1 MRCGRRLKV
10 DLCYEEKIMSEII
23 GIHGRQILDS
33 RGNPTVE
40 VDVFLDNGIMGR
52 AAVPS
57 GASTGS
63 KEAIELRD
71 GDTKTYS
78 GKGVLKAVK
87 NVNTKIAPE
96 LVGIEVTEQ
105 VRIDQLMIELD
116 GTKNKAKL
124 GANAILGTSLAVAK
138 AAALELDVPLFNYIG
153 GTHAR
158 EMPVP
163 MMNVLNGGAH
173 ADNNVDIQEFMIMP
187 VGAKSFS
194 HALQMGTEIFHH
206 LKSVLKSKKYNTCV
220 GDEGGFA
227 PDLKS
232 NEEAVEILIQAIKKA
247 GYKVGKDVLLALDVA
262 ASELYRGKKY
272 FLAAEKESSLT
283 SNDMIAFL
291 EKLVRKY
298 PIISV
303 EDGLAENDWTGWKRL
318 TEKLGSTTQ
327 LVGDDIFV
335 TNTDILA
342 KGIKEKVGNSI
353 LIKVNQIGTLTETL
367 SAVEMAQR
375 AGYTAVISH
384 RSGETEDSTI
394 ADIAVAVNAG
404 QIKTGSLCR
413 TDRVA
418 KYNQLLRI
426 EEMLGPAAV
435 FKGPE
440 VFYNLVH

>member
-1 MRCGRRLKV
+1 M
-10 DLCYEEKIMSEII
+10 
-23 GIHGRQILDS
+23 
-33 RGNPTVE
+33 
-40 VDVFLDNGIMGR
+40 
-52 AAVPS
+52 
-57 GASTGS
+57 
-63 KEAIELRD
+63 
-71 GDTKTYS
+71 
-78 GKGVLKAVK
+78 
-87 NVNTKIAPE
+87 
-96 LVGIEVTEQ
+96 
-105 VRIDQLMIELD
+105 
-116 GTKNKAKL
+116 
-124 GANAILGTSLAVAK
+124 
-138 AAALELDVPLFNYIG
+138 
-153 GTHAR
+153 
-158 EMPVP
+158 
-163 MMNVLNGGAH
+163 
-173 ADNNVDIQEFMIMP
+173 
-187 VGAKSFS
+187 
-194 HALQMGTEIFHH
+194 
-206 LKSVLKSKKYNTCV
+206 
-220 GDEGGFA
+220 
-227 PDLKS
+227 
-232 NEEAVEILIQAIKKA
+232 IQAIKKA

-262 ASELYRGKKY
+262 ASELYRGEKY
-272 FLAAEKESSLT
+272 FLAAEKKSSLT

-327 LVGDDIFV
+327 LVGDDLFV

-426 EEMLGPAAV
+426 EEMLGTAAV

>member
-1 MRCGRRLKV
+1 MG
-10 DLCYEEKIMSEII
+10 EIT
-23 GIHGRQILDS
+23 GVQARQILDS

-40 VDVFLDNGIMGR
+40 VDIYLEDGLMGR

-63 KEAIELRD
+63 REAIELRD
-71 GDTKTYS
+71 GNPKVYM
-78 GKGVLKAVK
+78 GKGVEKAVK
-87 NVNTKIAPE
+87 NVNTRIAPE

-105 VRIDQLMIELD
+105 ALIDKLLIEID
-116 GTKNKAKL
+116 GSKNKSKL
-124 GANAILGTSLAVAK
+124 GANAMLGVSLAVAK
-138 AAALELDVPLFNYIG
+138 AAANDLDLPLFKYIG
-153 GTHAR
+153 GTNAC

-187 VGAKSFS
+187 VGARNFS
-194 HALQMGTEIFHH
+194 EALRMGTEVFHH
-206 LKSVLKSKKYNTCV
+206 LKAVLKKKKYNTAV

-232 NEEAVEILIQAIKKA
+232 NAEAVEILIQAVKNA
-247 GYKVGKDVLLALDVA
+247 GYKIEKDILLALDVA
-262 ASELYRGKKY
+262 ASELYANNRY
-272 FLAAEKESSLT
+272 TLAAEKKSKLSSGEMV
-283 SNDMIAFL
+283 SYL
-291 EKLVRKY
+291 EKLVKKY
-298 PIISV
+298 PIVSV
-303 EDGLAENDWTGWKRL
+303 EDGLAENDWKGWKQL
-318 TEKLGSTTQ
+318 TDKVGDKAQ

-335 TNTDILA
+335 TNTEILA
-342 KGIKEKVGNSI
+342 KGIRQGIGNSI

-367 SAVEMAQR
+367 EAVEMAKR

-384 RSGETEDSTI
+384 RSGETEDTTI

-426 EEMLGPAAV
+426 EEVLGSSALY
-435 FKGPE
+435 KGKD
-440 VFYNLVH
+440 VFYNLAGQ

>member
-1 MRCGRRLKV
+1 
-10 DLCYEEKIMSEII
+10 MSEII
-23 GIHGRQILDS
+23 GIQARQILDS

-40 VDVFLDNGIMGR
+40 VDVYLEDGLMGR

-63 KEAIELRD
+63 REAIELRD
-71 GDTKTYS
+71 GNAKLYM

-87 NVNTKIAPE
+87 NVNTKVAPE

-105 VRIDQLMIELD
+105 ALIDKLLIEID
-116 GTKNKAKL
+116 GTKNKSKI
-124 GANAILGTSLAVAK
+124 GANAMLGVSLAVAK
-138 AAALELDVPLFNYIG
+138 AAASDVALPLYKYIG
-153 GTHAR
+153 GTNAC
-158 EMPVP
+158 ELPVP

-194 HALQMGTEIFHH
+194 DALRMGTEIFHH
-206 LKSVLKSKKYNTCV
+206 LKSVLKKKKYNTAV

-232 NEEAVEILIQAIKKA
+232 NAEAVEILIQAVKNA
-247 GYKVGKDVLLALDVA
+247 GYKIEKDVLLALDVA
-262 ASELYRGKKY
+262 ASELFSSNKY
-272 FLAAEKESSLT
+272 TLAAEKKSKLSSGEMV
-283 SNDMIAFL
+283 SYL
-291 EKLVRKY
+291 EKLVKKY
-298 PIISV
+298 PIVSV
-303 EDGLAENDWTGWKRL
+303 EDGLAENDWKGWKQL
-318 TEKLGSTTQ
+318 TDKVGDKTQ

-335 TNTDILA
+335 TNTEILA
-342 KGIKEKVGNSI
+342 KGIQQGIGNSI

-367 SAVEMAQR
+367 EAVEMAKR

-384 RSGETEDSTI
+384 RSGETEDTTI

-426 EEMLGPAAV
+426 EESLGSSAIY
-435 FKGPE
+435 KGND
-440 VFYNLVH
+440 VFYNLAGK